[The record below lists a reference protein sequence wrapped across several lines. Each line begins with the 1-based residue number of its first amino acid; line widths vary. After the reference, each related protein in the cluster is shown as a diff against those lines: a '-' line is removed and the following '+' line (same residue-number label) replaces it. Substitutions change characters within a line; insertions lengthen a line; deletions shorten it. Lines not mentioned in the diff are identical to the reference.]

1 MTEDADIMKKSAV
14 HNNFVI
20 GALLFLLALVV
31 RLLYLWDSCD
41 NPTFFLPIVDSI
53 TYHEIAKGLAQ
64 GGPIT
69 KEFFWQQFFYP
80 AFLSIV
86 YFFTNSSILCAKLIQ
101 ILLGSFTAVLTW
113 RLGEKIFGR
122 TAAILAGCI
131 VALYGP
137 LVFFDAELLDTGWA
151 AFWSVVLVLLFLN
164 VAETKKLRHC
174 LAFGFCAGLSVLT
187 RPNFIPFLAAG
198 GLWLIVLW
206 LKEHLGIKRVLL
218 NLAAIT
224 AAFLLFTLPVA
235 LLNSRTTGRFSFL
248 PATGGINFYKGNNPD
263 ITGVGIRPGLKWEKL
278 AYLSYE
284 AGMEDINSQQRFFY
298 AKAFDYIRAHPLTF
312 IEYLCVKTAEFL
324 SSREM
329 PGNIDIYLF
338 RRWSAVLSVLVFKVG
353 KFGFPFG
360 PLLPLALVG
369 LFCNWPVSASVFT
382 SLRRDRS
389 LCRDKSLRRGER
401 KTPILI
407 VLFLV
412 LYSASVIII
421 HIESRYR
428 LPIVPIM
435 AILAGA
441 APVAIF
447 EMLRAKRRL
456 TVAAIAGLCVAV
468 AALTS
473 LAGPFYAE
481 KKQNINYEAE
491 LYYGVAGALA
501 RENRI
506 SEAADNYRKA
516 VLLKPDYAEAHCTLA
531 NNLSKLG
538 KLDEA
543 VEHYY
548 IAIRLEPDYSD
559 AHHNLGTILQVQGKI
574 DQAIYHYQ
582 KVIQQKPDSADTRN
596 NLGVALQSKG
606 RLDEA
611 AEQFRQTLRE
621 RPDDVDAL
629 NNLGNVFRL
638 KADYAQAMTYYRHAM
653 QIKSDNP
660 GSLNGLA
667 WILAN
672 HPDTNERKPAQAVVF
687 ARQAVKLT
695 GYQNVEVIETLAS
708 AYAAAGQFDNAAKAA
723 EAAFN
728 LATAAGNQQDADR
741 FQKLIQLYK
750 QKIP

>member
-1 MTEDADIMKKSAV
+1 MTEDADIMKKSALR
-14 HNNFVI
+14 NNFAI
-20 GALLFLLALVV
+20 GTLLFLLALIV
-31 RLLYLWDSCD
+31 RLVYLWDSCD

-53 TYHEIAKGLAQ
+53 TYHEIAKSLAQ

-80 AFLSIV
+80 VFLSIV
-86 YFFTNSSILCAKLIQ
+86 YFFSNSSILCAKLIQ
-101 ILLGSFTAVLTW
+101 ILLGCFTAVLTW
-113 RLGEKIFGR
+113 RLGQKIFGK
-122 TAAILAGCI
+122 TAAILAGFI

-198 GLWLIVLW
+198 GLWLIVIW
-206 LKEHLGIKRVLL
+206 LKGHLGTKRILL

-235 LLNSRTTGRFSFL
+235 SLNKHITGRFSFL
-248 PATGGINFYKGNNPD
+248 PATGGLNFYKGNNPD

-298 AKAFDYIRAHPLTF
+298 AKAFDYIRTHPLTF
-312 IEYLCVKTAEFL
+312 IEYMCVKTAEFF

-338 RRWSAVLSVLVFKVG
+338 GRWSAVLSVLVFKVG

-369 LFCNWPVSASVFT
+369 LFCNWPVFASV
-382 SLRRDRS
+382 SAS
-389 LCRDKSLRRGER
+389 LCRDKSLRRGQR

-441 APVAIF
+441 ALATIS
-447 EMLRAKRRL
+447 EMLRSKRRL
-456 TVAAIAGLCVAV
+456 TVAAIAVLCVA
-468 AALTS
+468 AIALTS

-491 LYYGVAGALA
+491 LYYGVAGALI
-501 RENRI
+501 RENRLN
-506 SEAADNYRKA
+506 EAADTYRKA
-516 VLLKPDYAEAHCTLA
+516 ILLKPDYADAHCSLA
-531 NNLSKLG
+531 NTLSLLG
-538 KLDEA
+538 RLDEA
-543 VEHYY
+543 VEHYT
-548 IAIRLEPDYSD
+548 IALRLEPDYSD
-559 AHHNLGTILQVQGKI
+559 AHHGLGILLQVQGKT

-582 KVIQQKPDSADTRN
+582 KVLQQRPDSADTHN
-596 NLGVALQSKG
+596 NLGVALQAKG

-611 AEQFRQTLRE
+611 AAQFRQTLLL
-621 RPDDVDAL
+621 RPNDIDAL
-629 NNLGNVFRL
+629 NNLGNIFRL
-638 KADYAQAMTYYRHAM
+638 QANYDQAMAYYRQAM
-653 QIKSDNP
+653 QIKPDNP

-672 HPDTNERKPAQAVVF
+672 HPDTNQRNPAQAVAF
-687 ARQAVKLT
+687 AQQAAKLT
-695 GYQNVEVIETLAS
+695 SYQNAEVLETLAS
-708 AYAAAGQFDNAAKAA
+708 AYASAGQFDNAVKSAQAA
-723 EAAFN
+723 LN
-728 LATAAGNQQDADR
+728 LVTAAGNQQDSDR
-741 FQKLIQLYK
+741 IQNRLQLYK
-750 QKIP
+750 QKKP